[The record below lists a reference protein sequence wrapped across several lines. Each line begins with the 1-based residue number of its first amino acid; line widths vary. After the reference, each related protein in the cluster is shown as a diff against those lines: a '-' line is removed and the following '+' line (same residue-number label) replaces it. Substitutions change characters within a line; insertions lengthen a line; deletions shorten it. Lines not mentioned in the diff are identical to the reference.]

1 MRIES
6 QYTAKADYIDTRL
19 DRKDIFKNFVQTEAM
34 FIKVATCPHEHSPR
48 NNGQIKPDKD
58 VLFENLLKNGNQFS
72 HYLQAT
78 ASYARPCRREPW
90 ERGCSSVICQ
100 CLIVLQFSTCR
111 WCRPKLLL
119 YFGLSDTRSVARC

>member
-6 QYTAKADYIDTRL
+6 EYTAKADYIDTRL
-19 DRKDIFKNFVQTEAM
+19 DRKDIFKNFVQTETM

-90 ERGCSSVICQ
+90 ERGCPTQTFI
-100 CLIVLQFSTCR
+100 TN
-111 WCRPKLLL
+111 
-119 YFGLSDTRSVARC
+119 T